1 MKNTMRCLGFIALVV
16 VIGFAFVACDNGT
29 GGGGGNPQTVTYTGG
44 TGSNAYRLEI
54 TENTSRATYTPQSG
68 DNFKL
73 IEVFS
78 TKNMWG
84 TIEYVGNTET
94 ITLYPNNGS
103 GPITVTTSGNGIIN
117 ISGMGIWGDGTYFT
131 GPGTLTTG
139 GDGGL
144 DWPPDAK
151 LSQVGLGGLSNP
163 GVTDLNWTFYPD
175 EGDGASMVI
184 YFSGNINTK
193 NNILSY
199 FASKGWEY
207 DADDLAWSISE
218 GVKEEYHYWAYGPNI
233 SFYWNMDNAGGEIT
247 AVN

>member
-1 MKNTMRCLGFIALVV
+1 MKKNRFFGVLALLVV
-16 VIGFAFVACDNGT
+16 LVSGLIGCDTGNGN
-29 GGGGGNPQTVTYTGG
+29 GGGSQAVTYTGG
-44 TGSNAYRLEI
+44 NYRLEI
-54 TENTSRATYTPQSG
+54 TENTNRAAYTPQSG

-73 IEVFS
+73 IEVIS

-117 ISGMGIWGDGTYFT
+117 ISGNGLWGDGTIFT
-131 GPGTLTTG
+131 SPGAVTPGSG
-139 GDGGL
+139 GGSGL
-144 DWPPDAK
+144 SWPSDAY
-151 LSQVGLGGLSNP
+151 LSQVGLGGLRNP

-175 EGDGASMVI
+175 EGDGASMVM
-184 YFSGNINTK
+184 YFGGNINTK

-207 DADDLAWSISE
+207 DAEDLEWSISE
-218 GVKEEYHYWAYGPNI
+218 GVKAEYHYWANGANV
-233 SFYWNMDNAGGEIT
+233 SFYWNLDNAGGEIV
-247 AVN
+247 AAN